1 MLLLAIALFAQPAA
15 PAQNIDDAP
24 LQTCSTAPMTGWFRD
39 GTCRTGPKDRGTHV
53 VCAKMTDAFLQFSKS
68 KGNDLITPRG
78 SFPGLKAGDQWC
90 LCALRWR
97 EAEKAGKAPPVVP
110 GATHEKALE
119 FMKAERLRAKIV
131 DTDPGET

>member
-1 MLLLAIALFAQPAA
+1 MILLALALVAQPDA
-15 PAQNIDDAP
+15 PAQSIEGRA
-24 LQTCSTAPMTGWFRD
+24 LETCSTDPMTGWFRD
-39 GTCRTGPKDRGTHV
+39 GTCRTGPRDRGTHV
-53 VCAKMTDAFLQFSKS
+53 VCARLTDEFLRFSKS

-78 SFPGLKAGDQWC
+78 SFPGLKEGDKWC

-97 EAEKAGKAPPVVP
+97 EADEAGKAPPIVP

-131 DTDPGET
+131 EEAPGGS